1 MTKASR
7 TGLLQ
12 THNISA
18 VYFTPSFPGVTHREA
33 IVYISVWIIISG
45 QKIEDRVYVEHRKY
59 KTIFSFRASFFGS
72 GIKKAPGLLRGPW
85 PVPV

>member
-7 TGLLQ
+7 AGLLQ

-33 IVYISVWIIISG
+33 IVYISVWIIVLRPEEID
-45 QKIEDRVYVEHRKY
+45 ELYVCSTTNIRQ
-59 KTIFSFRASFFGS
+59 FSHFVQVFS
-72 GIKKAPGLLRGPW
+72 
-85 PVPV
+85 VPE

>member
-33 IVYISVWIIISG
+33 IVYISAWIIISG
-45 QKIEDRVYVEHRKY
+45 QKK
-59 KTIFSFRASFFGS
+59 
-72 GIKKAPGLLRGPW
+72 
-85 PVPV
+85 

>member
-7 TGLLQ
+7 TGLLT

-18 VYFTPSFPGVTHREA
+18 VYYTPSFPGVTHREA

-45 QKIEDRVYVEHRKY
+45 QKK
-59 KTIFSFRASFFGS
+59 
-72 GIKKAPGLLRGPW
+72 
-85 PVPV
+85 